1 MPTPLGERKAAS
13 GYDPQLRRA
22 ARYPLLRLHLGIAYE
37 QESRYEEA
45 IAEVEKALQLLR
57 GEPVAAG
64 PLGHVY
70 AEAGRQ
76 GEARRILEDL
86 MREVEQRHVD
96 AYSVALVHVAL
107 GQTGQAIN

>member
-1 MPTPLGERKAAS
+1 M
-13 GYDPQLRRA
+13 
-22 ARYPLLRLHLGIAYE
+22 LRLHLGIAYE

-86 MREVEQRHVD
+86 MREVEQRHVLRSACPCCSRSD
-96 AYSVALVHVAL
+96 WASDQLVGKRARGPLPVV
-107 GQTGQAIN
+107 